1 MSLQSTAQIVIEE
14 APQGNPF
21 SNFVPIEVVE
31 EKPEADASSVQVVEI
46 PDEPLEVE
54 ILVQEVPG
62 AEIDPNREATL
73 EVSEEDTDKKEDSD
87 DKNDAQKSKKNPK
100 WDWESKGASGF
111 ITWIKERVDDVPR
124 HSGYDS
130 AGLERAVSYLNKL
143 DAEIS
148 KAMRMDVDGELDA
161 NKIEAVRSQIDDGV
175 ARLQE
180 RVKKVNKQRKGKTK
194 RSEIEVHEIIKEA
207 QKVTGVKGIYV
218 TVPLLI
224 SGLARTLVNGTV
236 SAGHD
241 IEEMESK
248 LSKKFKLDD
257 RERFELQQLLFD
269 MGYPVR
275 KDFGYMSDED
285 VDTSSSD
292 NFNWAANYAG

>member
-1 MSLQSTAQIVIEE
+1 LQIEIVVKELEE
-14 APQGNPF
+14 
-21 SNFVPIEVVE
+21 
-31 EKPEADASSVQVVEI
+31 
-46 PDEPLEVE
+46 
-54 ILVQEVPG
+54 EVPG
-62 AEIDPNREATL
+62 ARIDPTRESTL
-73 EVSEEDTDKKEDSD
+73 IEVGEEDTKEDKKEGD
-87 DKNDAQKSKKNPK
+87 DNDARKSKKSPK

-111 ITWIKERVDDVPR
+111 IAWIKERIDDVPR

-130 AGLERAVSYLNKL
+130 AGLERAISYLNKL

-180 RVKKVNKQRKGKTK
+180 RVKKVNKQRKGKSK
-194 RSEIEVHEIIKEA
+194 KSELEVHEIIKEA

-241 IEEMESK
+241 IEEMEGK

-257 RERFELQQLLFD
+257 RERFELRQLLFD
-269 MGYPVR
+269 MGYPMR
-275 KDFGYMSDED
+275 ADFGYMPEED
-285 VDTSSSD
+285 VDTASSD
-292 NFNWAANYAG
+292 NFNWSANYAG